1 MYIRRSLGMKVE
13 LTTIELKALELKD
26 INNFNDKK
34 CANIMDI
41 DIKEYNN
48 ILNNARAKITK
59 ALIDGA
65 EISIIEINL
74 NDEPKCNTLCKFR
87 CAVCG
92 QIYEIDYTKEDI
104 KCRSEEN
111 TSELQSRFDIVCR

>member
-1 MYIRRSLGMKVE
+1 MKVE

-92 QIYEIDYTKEDI
+92 QIYEIDYTKEDTI
-104 KCRSEEN
+104 KYLSLEERLKIN
-111 TSELQSRFDIVCR
+111 KNPL